1 MHARACVV
9 MREQVSVESPATCTL
24 LVACDDGTR
33 DIDVPDSSKRCR
45 IALVGN
51 VFDAFYPVYTV

>member
-1 MHARACVV
+1 MHARACVA
-9 MREQVSVESPATCTL
+9 MREQVSIESPATCIL
-24 LVACDDGTR
+24 LVACNGGTR
-33 DIDVPDSSKRCR
+33 DINVPDSSNRCR